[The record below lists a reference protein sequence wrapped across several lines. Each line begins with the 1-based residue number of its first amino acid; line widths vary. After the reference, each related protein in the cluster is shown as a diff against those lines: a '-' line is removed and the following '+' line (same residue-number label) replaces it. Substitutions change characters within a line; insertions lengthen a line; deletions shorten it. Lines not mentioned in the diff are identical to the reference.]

1 MGKKKNRAGEMP
13 FLDHLEELRWRILW
27 SVAAL
32 LVASFVGF
40 YLVQRFDVLTLL
52 KIPIADHLP
61 EEKLFFTRPTDAF
74 LITLKLS
81 VLLGAVLASPVIFR
95 QAWTFLSPALYEH
108 EKRYVMPA
116 FLAGL
121 GLFAAGVWMA
131 YLWVLPAVLRVLLS
145 PRFVGS
151 ALEPFITAGEYFAFA
166 IQVILA
172 FGFIFELP
180 LIMVLLASLGL
191 VSPRFFARNRHYAV
205 AVGAVVAAFVTPP
218 DVFSMIMMMVPIV
231 VLYEVGI
238 AIGRLVWNRRHRNT
252 IGAAMLVFL
261 AVGLGATPCSAVA
274 QERPRRPD
282 SAQVRPDS
290 LPPGADSLAQ
300 PIDTAAAAELGLP
313 TGPSRSF
320 PSADS
325 IMREL
330 QGREQYRVTRY
341 AADSLTFYALTREID
356 LVGSVLVEREG
367 RTIEADS
374 VEFNQANCVLVA
386 EGDPKLFESGTV
398 LVGETMNYDTCE
410 RRGIVQAALTNFN
423 QSGVD
428 WYLRGGLGIDSG
440 STRLFAGGGEITS
453 CDLAEPHFHFAA
465 GKVKWVT
472 NTIMVARPAVLYI
485 RDVPVL
491 WLPFMFQDMRRGR
504 RSGILVPRFGV
515 QDLVRP
521 SEGYS
526 RHITNIGYY
535 VALNDYV
542 DVQASLDWFSG
553 NSLTINGQMRYRW
566 LNRFVTGGISMSRM
580 FESGVDGQPGAR
592 SMRLRWNHQ
601 QSFNQRTRLTADV
614 DFATSARV
622 LERNSIDPFLQTAT
636 LRSTLNFN
644 KQYDWGTLSLGGSR
658 SQNLSD
664 GLVQQTLPDFR
675 LTPAPISLSSEI
687 TWSPSISFSTS
698 RTLNQAAGTIPAVPL
713 GGEPLEDD
721 TLFTDTRTT
730 SIQFAT
736 PIRVGRWNW
745 QNDFRVADFL
755 TDRRSVTTSVD
766 PDNPADTVVRVY
778 GEDFR
783 TEVNWNTGFALP
795 NLFGSSWKIQPSIG
809 IQNSTSGPFMLRN
822 RFTNGEFVQQ
832 GKRLSFAV
840 SSSPTLFGFFP
851 GLGPLSRIRHAISPQ
866 VRWNFA
872 PAADVPEEFARALN
886 PTAAE
891 LQLRSNPAH
900 SVSFGISQIFEGK
913 FRPPP
918 DDTTGGRDARKIK
931 LLSWQT
937 SGIEFDFEQ
946 AKEEGR
952 TGWRTQSL
960 QNSFTSDLL
969 PGFSLRTTHD
979 LWDGPVGQDTTRFDP
994 FLQRLSARFSIS
1006 GATIQRLIGA
1016 LFGGKPLEPPPEG
1029 EPADTVEV
1037 EPISTFPRPQGAGYA
1052 GVQSMAG
1059 PRAGRGFEA
1068 SFSFND
1074 QRVRSADDE
1083 DEESPRLGTPNTNRT
1098 LDVALAFSPAQ
1109 DWSLSWNT
1117 TYNFTTEEFG
1127 QQVLRFDRDMHRW
1140 RATFSFVKT
1149 PNGNFA
1155 FTFFVTLMDQPE
1167 IKFNYDQQTVNR

>member
-1 MGKKKNRAGEMP
+1 MGKKKKILTGEMP
-13 FLDHLEELRWRILW
+13 FLEHLEELRWRILW
-27 SVAAL
+27 SVTAL
-32 LVASFVGF
+32 IVASFVGY

-52 KIPIADHLP
+52 KVPIAPYLP

-81 VLLGAVLASPVIFR
+81 VLVGAVLASPVIFR

-116 FLAGL
+116 FLAGV
-121 GLFAAGVWMA
+121 GLFVAGAWMA

-145 PRFVGS
+145 PRFVG
-151 ALEPFITAGEYFAFA
+151 AGLEPFITAGEYFAFA

-180 LIMVLLASLGL
+180 LIMVLLATLGL
-191 VSPRFFARNRHYAV
+191 VSPKFFARNRHYAL

-238 AIGRLVWNRRHRNT
+238 AIGRFVWSRRQRNT
-252 IGAAMLVFL
+252 IGAVVLVFL
-261 AVGLGATPCSAVA
+261 GIGLGATPSSASA
-274 QERPRRPD
+274 QEPPRRPD

-290 LPPGADSLAQ
+290 LAPGADSLSQ
-300 PIDTAAAAELGLP
+300 PLDTAVAAELGLP
-313 TGPSRSF
+313 TAPSRSF
-320 PSADS
+320 PRADS
-325 IMREL
+325 IMQEL
-330 QGREQYRVTRY
+330 QRLEGYRVTRY
-341 AADSLTFYALTREID
+341 AADSLTFYSQTRQID

-367 RTIEADS
+367 RTVEADS
-374 VEFNQANCVLVA
+374 IEFNQANCVLLA
-386 EGDPKLFESGTV
+386 QGEPKLFESGTV

-410 RRGIVQAALTNFN
+410 RRGLVQEALTNFN

-440 STRLFAGGGEITS
+440 STRLYAGGGEITS
-453 CDLAEPHFHFAA
+453 CDQADPHFHFAA

-504 RSGILVPRFGV
+504 RTGILVPRFGI

-521 SEGYS
+521 TEGYR

-535 VALNDYV
+535 VALNDYM

-553 NSLTINGQMRYRW
+553 TSVAVNGQFRYRW
-566 LNRFVTGGISMSRM
+566 LDRFLSGGISVSRM
-580 FESGVDGQPGAR
+580 FESGVDGGPGAR
-592 SMRLRWNHQ
+592 SLRLRWNHQ

-622 LERNSIDPFLQTAT
+622 IERNSIDPYLQTAT
-636 LRSTLNFN
+636 LRSSLNFN
-644 KQYDWGTLSLGGSR
+644 KQYDWGTLSAGGSR

-664 GLVQQTLPDFR
+664 GLVQQELPS
-675 LTPAPISLSSEI
+675 LQITPVPISLASEV
-687 TWSPSISFSTS
+687 TWSPSLSFRTS
-698 RTLNQAAGTIPAVPL
+698 RTLNQAAGTIPVPPVGL
-713 GGEPLEDD
+713 EPLEDD

-730 SIQFAT
+730 SMQFAT

-745 QNDFRVADFL
+745 QNSFSITDFL
-755 TDRRSVTTSVD
+755 TDRRSTMTVVD

-783 TEVNWNTGFALP
+783 TEVDWNTGFSLP
-795 NLFGSSWKIQPSIG
+795 NLFGNSWKLQPSIS
-809 IQNSTSGPFMLRN
+809 IQNSTGGPFMLRN
-822 RFTNGEFVQQ
+822 RFTNGEFVRQ

-851 GLGPLSRIRHAISPQ
+851 GVGPLSRIRHAISPQ
-866 VRWNFA
+866 LRWNYA
-872 PAADVPEEFARALN
+872 PSADVPEAYARAQN

-891 LQLRSNPAH
+891 LELRSKTRH
-900 SVSFGISQIFEGK
+900 SMSFGVSQIFEGK
-913 FRPPP
+913 FAPPP

-937 SGIEFDFEQ
+937 SSIEFDFEQ
-946 AKEEGR
+946 ARAAPDGACKPCKIPSQAIFCRVSPFAPSTTCGMALSGR
-952 TGWRTQSL
+952 TRPS
-960 QNSFTSDLL
+960 SI
-969 PGFSLRTTHD
+969 
-979 LWDGPVGQDTTRFDP
+979 
-994 FLQRLSARFSIS
+994 RFSKI
-1006 GATIQRLIGA
+1006 
-1016 LFGGKPLEPPPEG
+1016 
-1029 EPADTVEV
+1029 
-1037 EPISTFPRPQGAGYA
+1037 
-1052 GVQSMAG
+1052 
-1059 PRAGRGFEA
+1059 
-1068 SFSFND
+1068 
-1074 QRVRSADDE
+1074 
-1083 DEESPRLGTPNTNRT
+1083 SPRGS
-1098 LDVALAFSPAQ
+1098 A
-1109 DWSLSWNT
+1109 
-1117 TYNFTTEEFG
+1117 
-1127 QQVLRFDRDMHRW
+1127 
-1140 RATFSFVKT
+1140 
-1149 PNGNFA
+1149 
-1155 FTFFVTLMDQPE
+1155 
-1167 IKFNYDQQTVNR
+1167 